1 MTPKTMTFN
10 IPVRRDKPVP
20 RATMALLRSKL
31 LPSGEVERSDKDV
44 GSPAAVTSFDCISSL
59 FIAVQGR
66 S

>member
-1 MTPKTMTFN
+1 
-10 IPVRRDKPVP
+10 
-20 RATMALLRSKL
+20 MALLLSKL

-44 GSPAAVTSFDCISSL
+44 GWPAAVTSFDCISSL